1 MGDFVPSVNFPSFRP
16 SVFPSSRPPVS
27 SIVLIAHL
35 ADVHLGFRQY
45 HRQTAGGINQREAD
59 VAHAFRAAVD
69 GVLEA
74 RPDAVILAGD
84 LFNAVRPTNAAIV
97 FAFQQLQRLRGG
109 LPDAPIVLIAG
120 NHDTPRSIETGS
132 ILRLYEELGV
142 DVAAVE
148 PRRLL
153 YPALDL
159 SVLAVPHAALIA
171 PERIVL
177 APEGGER
184 WQVLALHG
192 EVEGLFPGDRSA
204 AEYGGALIDPDV
216 LRREAWSYVALGHYH
231 VQHEVAPEIWY
242 SGALEFVSSNP
253 WGELAQQKQ
262 DGIGGKGW
270 LLVDLES
277 GAVTPHPVQAA
288 RMVYDAP
295 RIDAADLSPAEVDR
309 KIAARLQGVPGG
321 LADAIVRIVVEKIPR
336 HVVRELDHTAIRAA
350 KAEAL
355 HLQLE
360 FRRPEAARSVGVGAP
375 GRRQPLPELLAEYL
389 GRRPLPERVPRER
402 FVGVGVELLNEV
414 EEGAPGEGG

>member
-1 MGDFVPSVNFPSFRP
+1 
-16 SVFPSSRPPVS
+16 
-27 SIVLIAHL
+27 VLIAHI

-45 HRQTAGGINQREAD
+45 YRQTPSGINQREAD
-59 VAHAFRAAVD
+59 IARAFRAAVD
-69 GVLEA
+69 GVLDA

-84 LFNAVRPTNAAIV
+84 LFHAVRPTNAAIV
-97 FAFQQLQRLRGG
+97 FAFQQLQRLREG

-148 PRRLL
+148 PRRLQ

-159 SVLAVPHAALIA
+159 SVLAVPHAALLE
-171 PERIVL
+171 PERTVL

-184 WQVLALHG
+184 HQVLVLHG

-204 AEYGGALIDPDV
+204 AEYGGALLDPEV
-216 LRREAWSYVALGHYH
+216 LRRERWSYVALGHYH
-231 VQHEVAPEIWY
+231 VQHEVAPRIWY
-242 SGALEFVSSNP
+242 SGALDYVSPNP
-253 WGELAQQKQ
+253 WGELALEEH
-262 DGIGGKGW
+262 DGIRGKGW
-270 LLVDLES
+270 LLADLER
-277 GAVTPHPVQAA
+277 GTVVRRPVAA
-288 RMVYDAP
+288 SRVLYDAP
-295 RIDAADLSPAEVDR
+295 RIDAANLAPADVDR
-309 KIAARLQGVPGG
+309 LIAARLEAVPGG
-321 LADAIVRIVVEKIPR
+321 LADAIVRVVVERIPR

-375 GRRQPLPELLAEYL
+375 GRRQPLPELLADYL

-414 EEGAPGEGG
+414 EEASPGEGG